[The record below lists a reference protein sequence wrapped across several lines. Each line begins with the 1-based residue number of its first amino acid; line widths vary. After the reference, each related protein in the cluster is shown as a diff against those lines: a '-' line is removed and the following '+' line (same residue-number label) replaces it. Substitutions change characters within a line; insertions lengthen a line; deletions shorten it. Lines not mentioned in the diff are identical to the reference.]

1 MPSHRASN
9 ETDKLIGLNL
19 RRLRLR
25 RSMSMAALGDT
36 LGVAFQQVQKYE
48 TGLNRISV
56 STLLDLCAALN
67 CDVQDFLEGVHSPSH
82 AAGAAAYS
90 KRAIIAANAIDGIAS
105 RKVQSSLIALLASIE
120 RSKHEP

>member
-1 MPSHRASN
+1 MSSHRTSN
-9 ETDKLIGLNL
+9 ETDKLIGVNL

-67 CDVQDFLEGVHSPSH
+67 CDIQDFLEGVHSPNPV
-82 AAGAAAYS
+82 AGSVSYS

-105 RKVQSSLIALLASIE
+105 QKVQSSLIALLASIE
-120 RSKHEP
+120 RSKHET